1 LTENI
6 KEYRRSIGLDNK
18 ATLGILDVVLYTM
31 VKENRYPTKKEL
43 ADGISDHYKQ
53 SGKLSGEYKQIKKL
67 LPVEKKTSSRFRFTT
82 HGFLQI
88 KKSGEVAPT
97 FRGLL
102 LFLYFCKKYRLKKR
116 RVEDH
121 SFQNKPG
128 RIRTADDKKSSTTGA
143 RKHIQAIREIQRIF
157 DNPTI
162 QERAPF
168 LKYWRDFE
176 RCGFNGVEL
185 SLEIAGELYT
195 QLHIDA
201 EHDKYLLRRA
211 SERYFVGVENY
222 CYERIDDA
230 FYFLADKLTPD
241 DLNLLAQTRHKYR
254 RHMVPLLKG
263 WIQKQQELFDYIDDK
278 RKEDDIAGDTSFD
291 KNKIILLSD
300 LALKYDTDITNVSQA
315 LGLFYN
321 NNPGKP
327 DYYPYDTRKY
337 LVTNTCLV
345 PVHEIDKLKPVL
357 SNGMNFLDVCS
368 LFEKHGIPESC
379 HQEIIPKL
387 GFEIIRMLGDKWNDT
402 RKWFIVERPL
412 SNIESFFK
420 TYLK

>member
-1 LTENI
+1 LTEKIN
-6 KEYRRSIGLDNK
+6 EYRRSIGLDNK

-31 VKENRYPTKKEL
+31 VKENRYPSKKEL

-82 HGFLQI
+82 HGFLQT

-102 LFLYFCKKYRLKKR
+102 LFLYLCKKYRLKKR
-116 RVEDH
+116 RVEDYNYK
-121 SFQNKPG
+121 NKPG
-128 RIRTADDKKSSTTGA
+128 RIRTADDKKSSTTGV
-143 RKHIQAIREIQRIF
+143 RKHIQTIREIQRIF
-157 DNPTI
+157 DKPTI

-176 RCGFNGVEL
+176 RCGFKAVEL

-222 CYERIDDA
+222 CYDDA

-241 DLNLLAQTRHKYR
+241 ELNLLTQTRHKYR
-254 RHMVPLLKG
+254 RHMIPLLKG

-278 RKEDDIAGDTSFD
+278 RKEDDIAFDTSFD
-291 KNKIILLSD
+291 DDKIILFSD
-300 LALKYDTDITNVSQA
+300 LASKYGTNIARVSKA
-315 LGLFYN
+315 LGLHYN
-321 NNPGKP
+321 NDPIKP

-345 PVHEIDKLKPVL
+345 PVNEIYNLKPVL

-387 GFEIIRMLGDKWNDT
+387 GFEIIRVFGEKSIDFS
-402 RKWFIVERPL
+402 KWFIVERPL
-412 SNIESFFK
+412 SNIESFCRTF
-420 TYLK
+420 LK